1 MLIFCWDGRF
11 CFVFW
16 GFGVGFRDWKQRV
29 LLAFFVKT
37 DYILKV
43 GIFVLNGGNIFFFLT
58 TKVGWWEGGGELL
71 DTDLLNVMRLRS
83 EITDALEVE
92 KVVR

>member
-1 MLIFCWDGRF
+1 MEE
-11 CFVFW
+11 
-16 GFGVGFRDWKQRV
+16 
-29 LLAFFVKT
+29 
-37 DYILKV
+37 
-43 GIFVLNGGNIFFFLT
+43 IFFFLNYQSRV
-58 TKVGWWEGGGELL
+58 VGGGGELL

>member
-1 MLIFCWDGRF
+1 MEE
-11 CFVFW
+11 
-16 GFGVGFRDWKQRV
+16 
-29 LLAFFVKT
+29 
-37 DYILKV
+37 
-43 GIFVLNGGNIFFFLT
+43 IFFFLNYQSRV
-58 TKVGWWEGGGELL
+58 VGGGGGELL

>member
-1 MLIFCWDGRF
+1 MFSGDLESALGIESR
-11 CFVFW
+11 
-16 GFGVGFRDWKQRV
+16 GFPS
-29 LLAFFVKT
+29 LFFVKT

-43 GIFVLNGGNIFFFLT
+43 EIFVLNGGNIFFLT
-58 TKVGWWEGGGELL
+58 TKVGWWEGGKLL

-92 KVVR
+92 RVVS

>member
-1 MLIFCWDGRF
+1 MEE
-11 CFVFW
+11 
-16 GFGVGFRDWKQRV
+16 
-29 LLAFFVKT
+29 
-37 DYILKV
+37 
-43 GIFVLNGGNIFFFLT
+43 IFFFLNYQSR
-58 TKVGWWEGGGELL
+58 VVGGGELL